1 MALKETKGLMEAS
14 PAATAPGRAWWM
26 AVAAWLVPGAGHY
39 LQGRWVRGLVISA
52 VVGGMFVIGLLFG
65 GHLFGLGGNEEGTS
79 KLLQL
84 PPMIANLGTGLF
96 YFVCWA
102 GNSSFSDGAEYARRA
117 TFEYGN
123 TFLLVAGLLNY
134 LAMLDAFDI
143 AAGRKP

>member
-1 MALKETKGLMEAS
+1 MAFKETRGSTQTQLTPSAH
-14 PAATAPGRAWWM
+14 AWWM
-26 AVAAWLVPGAGHY
+26 GIAAWIVPGAGHF
-39 LQGRWVRGLVISA
+39 LQGKWARGLVISG
-52 VVGGMFVIGLLFG
+52 VIGGMFAIGLLFG
-65 GHLFGLGGNEEGTS
+65 GHLFGIGGQEEGTS

-84 PPMIANLGTGLF
+84 PPTIANLGTGIL
-96 YFVCWA
+96 YLICWVS
-102 GNSSFSDGAEYARRA
+102 NSGFSDAAEYAKRA

>member
-1 MALKETKGLMEAS
+1 MAETKDKART
-14 PAATAPGRAWWM
+14 TADAWFIG
-26 AVAAWLVPGAGHY
+26 AVAWAFPGAGHY
-39 LQGRWVRGLVISA
+39 LQGKWLRGLLITL
-52 VVGGMFVIGLLFG
+52 VVCGMFAIGLAFG
-65 GHLFGLGGNEEGTS
+65 GHLFGLGGKEAGGGGVGAS

-84 PPMIANLGTGLF
+84 PPTIANLGTGIL
-96 YFVCWA
+96 YLVCWA
-102 GNSSFSDGAEYARRA
+102 SNSGFNDSTEYAKLA